1 MNRINFYEWKW
12 NNLTLNILATA
23 WAKQDAFWKIVWDK
37 LKISVKKAPE
47 NGEATEYMRKFI
59 AASFWVTLKNVEL
72 LYWETSPNK
81 AFLIK
86 NPLVIPEKLKSY
98 IELP

>member
-1 MNRINFYEWKW
+1 MNPTSFYEWKTT
-12 NNLTLNILATA
+12 NLHLNVLATA
-23 WAKQDAFWKIVWDK
+23 WAKQDAFWKVVWDRVK
-37 LKISVKKAPE
+37 VMVKKAPE
-47 NGEATEYMRKFI
+47 NGQATEYMRKFI
-59 AASFWVTLKNVEL
+59 AASFSVTLKNVEL
-72 LYWETSPNK
+72 LYGETSPNK